1 MEKDIQTIPKII
13 HYCWFGGKTI
23 PEDLQRC
30 IDSWTALEGYKI
42 MRWDETNCTFDEN
55 EFIRRAYAEKQ
66 YAFISDYYRLKALDE
81 YGGIYLDTDVK
92 VFKVFDPLLHHP
104 VFVKFI
110 FEGAVGT
117 AVIGAQK
124 GSKFIK
130 AILNMYEN
138 TVFGKTE
145 NGKTIEYKDG
155 KYVINGFITNNYY
168 CTYYMLKNYPE
179 FRLNNKYQ
187 DIGDFVIYPKEL
199 FEIGTLTKKHYT
211 IHYCAGE
218 WRIKQEQKNTV
229 KGKLKQ
235 FMQGVPALYEVIQ
248 IIVRKRRYK
257 RANKRIPFYSYA
269 VAQKKRQTLPE
280 L

>member
-92 VFKVFDPLLHHP
+92 VFKVFDPLLHHS
-104 VFVKFI
+104 VFFNFI
-110 FEGAVGT
+110 FDCSVGT

-229 KGKLKQ
+229 KGKLKK

>member
-1 MEKDIQTIPKII
+1 MEKNMQTIPKII
-13 HYCWFGGKTI
+13 HYCWFGGKTV

-30 IDSWTALEGYKI
+30 IDSWNALDGYTI

-55 EFIRRAYAEKQ
+55 EFIRKAYAEKK
-66 YAFISDYYRLKALDE
+66 YAFISDYYRLRALDE

-92 VFKVFDPLLHHP
+92 AFKTFDSLLHHP
-104 VFVKFI
+104 VFFNFI
-110 FEGAVGT
+110 FDCSVGT

-138 TVFGKTE
+138 TVFGKTT

-187 DIGDFVIYPKEL
+187 DLGDYVIYPKEL
-199 FEIGTLTKKHYT
+199 FEIGTLTKRHYT

-229 KGKLKQ
+229 KGKMKRV
-235 FMQGVPALYEVIQ
+235 MQRFPALYEVIQ

-257 RANKRIPFYSYA
+257 KANKKIPFYLYS
-269 VAQKKRQTLPE
+269 VAQKKGTTLPE

>member
-1 MEKDIQTIPKII
+1 MEKEIQTIPKII

-23 PEDLQRC
+23 PADLQRC
-30 IDSWTALEGYKI
+30 IDSWTALKGYTI

-55 EFIRRAYAEKQ
+55 EFIRKAYAEKQ

-92 VFKVFDPLLHHP
+92 VFKVFDPLLHHS
-104 VFVKFI
+104 VFFNFI
-110 FEGAVGT
+110 FDCSVGT

-138 TVFGKTE
+138 TVFGKTG

-187 DIGDFVIYPKEL
+187 DLGDFVIYPKEL

-229 KGKLKQ
+229 KGKIKAFVQ
-235 FMQGVPALYEVIQ
+235 RFPSLYEVIQ
-248 IIVRKRRYK
+248 IIVRKRRYRRVNSK
-257 RANKRIPFYSYA
+257 IPFYTYA
-269 VAQKKRQTLPE
+269 VAQKKGTALPE